1 VHQVED
7 WAEVRRLHEREGLSQ
22 AAIARRLGM
31 SRNTVARL
39 LGLAGPPRYARP
51 ARGSLLDPFM
61 PRIAA
66 LLDAEPRVS
75 ATVILERLRADGFTG
90 GITIIKDHLQI
101 VRPAFL
107 AARSYQRT
115 TYRPGEIGQVDWW
128 HTGAQIPVGRGR
140 TREAFGLVTSLPHS
154 GAHAAVF
161 SFTRTVADVRPALL
175 RCLER
180 LGGVPEALVFD
191 NDASIVARRE
201 GGRARLHA
209 EVAALLG
216 ALATKAI
223 VLRPR
228 RPTSKGQVE
237 RTIGYLE
244 TSFLPLRTFGDLDD
258 LQGQHD
264 DWAAAI
270 AACRTL
276 RRTGARV
283 DDAWAVERGFL
294 HRLPEPP
301 PDVDWRFETR
311 ASADGYVRV
320 DTADYS
326 VPPTFAG
333 RRVTVRATS
342 RRVHIAAEG
351 AEIAVHARSFVPAD
365 LVLAPSHGRATRLA
379 REACD
384 RLERGDAELPAVDL
398 GAYDALFEVAS

>member
-1 VHQVED
+1 MED

-39 LGLAGPPRYARP
+39 LGLAEPPRYVRP
-51 ARGSLLDPFM
+51 PKGSLLDPFV

-66 LLDAEPRVS
+66 LLDADPRVS
-75 ATVILERLRADGFTG
+75 ATVILERLRSDGFRG
-90 GITIIKDHLQI
+90 GITILKDHLQV

-115 TYRPGEIGQVDWW
+115 AYRPGEIGQVDWW
-128 HTGAQIPVGRGR
+128 HTGTQIPVGRGR
-140 TREAFGLVTSLPHS
+140 TREAFGLVASLPHS

-161 SFTRTVADVRPALL
+161 SFGKTVADVRPALL
-175 RCLER
+175 GCLER

-191 NDASIVARRE
+191 NDASIVASRE

-244 TSFLPLRTFGDLDD
+244 TSFLPLRAFRDLDD

-264 DWAAAI
+264 DWAAEI
-270 AACRTL
+270 ATGRTL
-276 RRTGARV
+276 RRTGRRV

-294 HRLPEPP
+294 RRLPDPP
-301 PDVDWRFETR
+301 PDVDWHVETR

-326 VPPTFAG
+326 VPPAFAG
-333 RRVTVRATS
+333 RRLTVRVS
-342 RRVHIAAEG
+342 RTHVSLCAEG
-351 AEIAVHARSFVPAD
+351 TEIARHRRSFLPAD
-365 LVLAPSHGRATRLA
+365 LVLAPAHGRAIRLA
-379 REACD
+379 REARD
-384 RLERGDAELPAVDL
+384 RLEAGDPELPAVDL
-398 GAYDALFEVAS
+398 RRYDALFEVPA

>member
-1 VHQVED
+1 MED
-7 WAEVRRLHEREGLSQ
+7 WAEVRRLHDREGLSQ

-39 LGLAGPPRYARP
+39 LGLPEPPRYTRP
-51 ARGSLLDPFM
+51 PKGSLLDPFVSM
-61 PRIAA
+61 VAA
-66 LLDAEPRVS
+66 LLDADPRVR
-75 ATVILERLRADGFTG
+75 APVILERLRAEGFTG
-90 GITIIKDHLQI
+90 GVTILKDHLAA

-107 AARSYQRT
+107 AARAYQRT
-115 TYRPGEIGQVDWW
+115 AYRPGEIGQVDWW
-128 HTGAQIPVGRGR
+128 HTGAQIPVGKGR

-154 GAHAAVF
+154 GAHAAVL
-161 SFTRTVADVRPALL
+161 SFTRTVADVRPSLL
-175 RCLER
+175 ACLER

-191 NDASIVARRE
+191 NDASVVARRE
-201 GGRARLHA
+201 SGRARLHP

-216 ALATKAI
+216 ALMARAI
-223 VLRPR
+223 VLHPR
-228 RPTSKGQVE
+228 RPTSKGGVE

-244 TSFLPLRTFGDLDD
+244 TSFLPLRSFADLDD

-264 DWAAAI
+264 AWATEI
-270 AACRTL
+270 AARRTL
-276 RRTGARV
+276 RRTGQRV

-294 HRLPEPP
+294 RRLPDPA
-301 PDVDWRFETR
+301 PDVDWHFETR

-333 RRVTVRATS
+333 RRLAVRVS
-342 RRVHIAAEG
+342 RTQVSFSSEG
-351 AEIAVHARSFVPAD
+351 TEIARHRRSFVPAD

-379 REACD
+379 REARD

>member
-1 VHQVED
+1 MHQVED
-7 WAEVRRLHEREGLSQ
+7 WAEVRRLHDREGLSQ

-39 LGLAGPPRYARP
+39 LGLAEPPRYVRP
-51 ARGSLLDPFM
+51 PKGSLLDPFV

-66 LLDAEPRVS
+66 MLDADPHVR
-75 ATVILERLRADGFTG
+75 APVILERLRAEGFTG
-90 GITIIKDHLQI
+90 GVTILKDHLQV

-115 TYRPGEIGQVDWW
+115 AYRPGEIGQVDWW
-128 HTGAQIPVGRGR
+128 HTGTQIPIGRGR
-140 TREAFGLVTSLPHS
+140 SREAFGLVTSLPHS

-161 SFTRTVADVRPALL
+161 SFGRTVADVRPAIV
-175 RCLER
+175 RCLEA

-191 NDASIVARRE
+191 NDASIVASRDN
-201 GGRARLHA
+201 GRARLHP

-244 TSFLPLRTFGDLDD
+244 TSFLPLRSFEDLDD

-264 DWAAAI
+264 AWATEI
-270 AACRTL
+270 AAGRTL
-276 RRTGARV
+276 RRTGHRV

-294 HRLPEPP
+294 RRLPDPP
-301 PDVDWRFETR
+301 PDVDWHFETR

-333 RRVTVRATS
+333 RRVAVRVS
-342 RRVHIAAEG
+342 RSQVVLTAEG
-351 AEIAVHARSFVPAD
+351 SEIARHRRSFVPAD
-365 LVLAPSHGRATRLA
+365 VVLAPAHGRATRLA
-379 REACD
+379 REARD
-384 RLERGDAELPAVDL
+384 RLEDGDPDVPVADL
-398 GAYDALFEVAS
+398 SRYDTLFEVAS

>member
-1 VHQVED
+1 MED

-39 LGLAGPPRYARP
+39 LGLSGPPRYVRP
-51 ARGSLLDPFM
+51 AKGSLLDPFAA
-61 PRIAA
+61 RIAA
-66 LLDAEPRVS
+66 MLDVEPDVR
-75 ATVILERLRADGFTG
+75 ATVILERLRADGFAG
-90 GITIIKDHLQI
+90 GITILKDHLRL

-115 TYRPGEIGQVDWW
+115 AYRPGEIGQVDWW
-128 HTGAQIPVGRGR
+128 HTGTQIPVGRGR

-161 SFTRTVADVRPALL
+161 SFTRTVADVRPAIL
-175 RCLER
+175 RCLDY

-191 NDASIVARRE
+191 NDASVVARRD
-201 GGRARLHA
+201 GSRARLHA

-223 VLRPR
+223 VLRPH
-228 RPTSKGQVE
+228 RPTSQGQVE

-244 TSFLPLRTFGDLDD
+244 TSFLPLRAFSDLDD
-258 LQGQHD
+258 LQRQHD
-264 DWAAAI
+264 AWAASI
-270 AACRTL
+270 AAARTL
-276 RRTGARV
+276 RRTGHRV

-294 HRLPEPP
+294 RALPDPL
-301 PDVDWRFETR
+301 PDVDWQFETR

-333 RRVTVRATS
+333 RRVSVRVS
-342 RRVHIAAEG
+342 RSQVVLCAEG
-351 AEIAVHARSFVPAD
+351 AEIARHRRSFVPAD
-365 LVLAPSHGRATRLA
+365 IVLAVAHGRATRLA
-379 REACD
+379 REARD
-384 RLERGDAELPAVDL
+384 RLADGDPEVPAPDL
-398 GAYDALFEVAS
+398 RVYDALIEVAS

>member
-1 VHQVED
+1 MED
-7 WAEVRRLHEREGLSQ
+7 WAEVRRLHEREGLSR

-39 LGLAGPPRYARP
+39 LGLPEPPRYTRP
-51 ARGSLLDPFM
+51 ARGSLLDPFV
-61 PRIAA
+61 PRIGAM
-66 LLDAEPRVS
+66 LDADPRVR
-75 ATVILERLRADGFTG
+75 APVILERLRADGFAG
-90 GITIIKDHLQI
+90 GITILKDHLAL

-107 AARSYQRT
+107 AARAYQRT
-115 TYRPGEIGQVDWW
+115 AYRPGEIGQVDWW
-128 HTGAQIPVGRGR
+128 HTGARIPVGRGR

-175 RCLER
+175 GCLER

-191 NDASIVARRE
+191 NDASIVAGRE
-201 GGRARLHA
+201 GGRARLHP

-216 ALATKAI
+216 ALPAKAV

-244 TSFLPLRTFGDLDD
+244 TSFLPLRSFAGLDD
-258 LQGQHD
+258 LQAQHD
-264 DWAAAI
+264 AWAIEI
-270 AACRTL
+270 AAGRTL
-276 RRTGARV
+276 RRTGHRV

-294 HRLPEPP
+294 CRLPEPL

-311 ASADGYVRV
+311 ASADGYVRI

-326 VPPTFAG
+326 VPPTFVG
-333 RRVTVRATS
+333 RRVSVRATP
-342 RRVHIAAEG
+342 REVHIACEG
-351 AEIAVHARSFVPAD
+351 TEIARHRRSFVPAD
-365 LVLAPSHGRATRLA
+365 VVLDPAHGRATRLA
-379 REACD
+379 REARD
-384 RLERGDAELPAVDL
+384 RLQSGDPDVPAVDL
-398 GAYDALFEVAS
+398 GCYDALFEVAS